1 MCMIKKY
8 VFGKTIETEAVVL
21 SVQESP
27 LSQFPFLGQNE
38 KTFSFSY
45 KMGKNDKVYGLGE
58 AVRGMNKRGFLYKS
72 KCSDD
77 PVHTEDKSSL
87 YGAHNFLLVDGKER
101 FGLFIDYPGEITFD
115 IGYEKLDELV
125 IHLNDFNCTVY
136 IMEGDTKTQIVR
148 EFRTLIGQSYVAPRW
163 AFGYGQSRWSYMDK
177 EEVRSLVAFH
187 RENQLPMDSVYL
199 DIDYMERYKDFTIN
213 EETFGDFEAFVEEMK
228 EQKIHLVPIID
239 AGVKIEEGYD
249 VYEEGVK
256 AGYFCKKENG
266 DPFVAGVW
274 PGRVHFP
281 DMLNQNARAWFG
293 KKYDFLLE
301 KGIDG
306 FWNDMNEPA
315 IFYSEERLNQLFVKL
330 QNYSNKNLDIQS
342 FFEFKNLVETINNNP
357 EDYKSFYHEMNGET
371 LRHDQVHNLYGYMM
385 TRAAG
390 EAFDELSP
398 NKRILMFSRAS
409 YIGMHRYGGIWTGD
423 NMSWWSHLK
432 LNIQMMPSLSM
443 CGFLYSGADVGG
455 FGANVTED
463 LMLRW
468 MAFGIF
474 TPLLRNHSAMGTRRQ
489 ELSTFESIT
498 EFKNLLQL
506 RYGLIP
512 YLYSEYM
519 KAVLENSLY
528 MSPLSFEYEEDER
541 ASQIEDQLLVGDSI
555 MIAPVY
561 EQNAKGRY
569 VYLPETMKLI
579 RFKSLEDKT
588 YEIYEKGNHYI
599 PCELD
604 EVLIFLR
611 PGKIL
616 PLSKGGMSTE
626 EIDFSQLN
634 YEVFG
639 EECSYTLYLDDGISK
654 EYPAKEQWK
663 KILYKNTVIM
673 TENQ

>member
-27 LSQFPFLGQNE
+27 LSQFPFLDQNE

-541 ASQIEDQLLVGDSI
+541 ASQIEDQLLVGNSI

>member
-8 VFGKTIETEAVVL
+8 VLGKTIETEAVVL

-588 YEIYEKGNHYI
+588 YEIFEKGNHYI

-639 EECSYTLYLDDGISK
+639 EECAYTLYLDDGIGK